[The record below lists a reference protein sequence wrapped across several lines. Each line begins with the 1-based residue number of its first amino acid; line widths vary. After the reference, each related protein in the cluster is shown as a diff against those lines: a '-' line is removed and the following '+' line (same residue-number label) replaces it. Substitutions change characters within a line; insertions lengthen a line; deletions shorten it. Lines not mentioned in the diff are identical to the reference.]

1 MLSPSIAHDFEL
13 QANGLKLSRGSVA
26 NVYCEFFHVFICRNL
41 MGQEVNHF
49 FRRIFPVRRSK
60 RTLISTIVML
70 IAVIFLINYLL
81 QIVQAG

>member
-1 MLSPSIAHDFEL
+1 
-13 QANGLKLSRGSVA
+13 
-26 NVYCEFFHVFICRNL
+26 
-41 MGQEVNHF
+41 MGQEVHRF
-49 FRRIFPVRRSK
+49 FRRLVPVRRSK

>member
-1 MLSPSIAHDFEL
+1 MD
-13 QANGLKLSRGSVA
+13 
-26 NVYCEFFHVFICRNL
+26 
-41 MGQEVNHF
+41 QEVNQF

-70 IAVIFLINYLL
+70 ILVISLINYLL

>member
-1 MLSPSIAHDFEL
+1 
-13 QANGLKLSRGSVA
+13 
-26 NVYCEFFHVFICRNL
+26 
-41 MGQEVNHF
+41 MGQEVHQY
-49 FRRIFPVRRSK
+49 FRRLVSARRSK

>member
-1 MLSPSIAHDFEL
+1 
-13 QANGLKLSRGSVA
+13 
-26 NVYCEFFHVFICRNL
+26 
-41 MGQEVNHF
+41 MGQEVHQYF
-49 FRRIFPVRRSK
+49 KRLVSVRRSK

>member
-1 MLSPSIAHDFEL
+1 
-13 QANGLKLSRGSVA
+13 
-26 NVYCEFFHVFICRNL
+26 

-49 FRRIFPVRRSK
+49 FRRLVSVRRSK

>member
-1 MLSPSIAHDFEL
+1 
-13 QANGLKLSRGSVA
+13 
-26 NVYCEFFHVFICRNL
+26 
-41 MGQEVNHF
+41 MGQEVKHF

-70 IAVIFLINYLL
+70 IVVISLINYLL

>member
-1 MLSPSIAHDFEL
+1 
-13 QANGLKLSRGSVA
+13 
-26 NVYCEFFHVFICRNL
+26 

-49 FRRIFPVRRSK
+49 FRRLVPVRRNK

-81 QIVQAG
+81 QIVEAG